1 MQQLLTEIRTCTTC
15 KKFLPHGPRPVV
27 QASPKSKILLIG
39 QAPGRRVHESGIP
52 WDDPSGDR
60 LRNWLQVDKSTFYN
74 PEAFALVPMGFC
86 YPGTGKNGDLPP
98 RPECA
103 PLWHQALLD
112 AMPQLKMTI
121 LIGLYAQK
129 YYLKENGYKTLTE
142 NVRQLDEFLPEF
154 WPVPHPSPRNIAWY
168 KRNPWFEQDLLPAL
182 AEQVKV
188 ALD

>member
-1 MQQLLTEIRTCTTC
+1 MQQLLSQIETCSVC
-15 KKFLPHGPRPVV
+15 KKFLPRGPRPVV
-27 QASPKSKILLIG
+27 QASSQSRILLIG

-60 LRNWLQVDKSTFYN
+60 LRRWLQVNKDTFYN
-74 PEAFALVPMGFC
+74 PDHFALVPMGFC

-103 PLWHQALLD
+103 PLWHDALLQ
-112 AMPQLKMTI
+112 AMPHIEMTI

-129 YYLKENGYKTLTE
+129 YYLKEKGYKTLTD
-142 NVRQLDEFLPEF
+142 NVRHLDEFLPNY

-182 AEQVKV
+182 GHRVQEILA
-188 ALD
+188 